1 MRARS
6 KASASS
12 GQPSSWAASAG
23 ASKDSLQVPCRRLL
37 AFQLADPCTP
47 CFLGGVNETACAVM
61 RPYTSRCA
69 SGNVRKIS
77 TPNIRPWLVANTRC
91 RATACNAICK
101 DASRILALQGRSI
114 VLARLLRRT
123 ECMAQMVP
131 QSKALTAA
139 PKHCTN
145 PRYQTGVPRP
155 RPSPWHEND
164 AADECAS
171 KACIS
176 SGSQNRS
183 CTRKRS

>member
-69 SGNVRKIS
+69 SGES
-77 TPNIRPWLVANTRC
+77 QNINSKFRPWLVANTRC
-91 RATACNAICK
+91 YATRVMQSARP
-101 DASRILALQGRSI
+101 SRILALRGRTI

-123 ECMAQMVP
+123 ECKTQLVP
-131 QSKALTAA
+131 PTAA
-139 PKHCTN
+139 PNHHPN
-145 PRYQTGVPRP
+145 PLSFSAVSNRGPGPEAKSVARKRCRASARRRP
-155 RPSPWHEND
+155 VSR
-164 AADECAS
+164 AGART
-171 KACIS
+171 
-176 SGSQNRS
+176 RS